1 MKKLFLIICF
11 LGLAAFLRAQEE
23 QITVQVVKRVSQLPS
38 SPLAYMDN
46 PMQYFTVTITNIG
59 EPVDV
64 YLTCEFRLNGHR
76 IIYSR
81 DTNTVIP
88 AMTLPNGITM
98 LDNSIYDSQFGGR
111 MEFDMTYFNE
121 LYGGDPMSQIA
132 NLTRLPEGDYEFF
145 LRVHPYVDAT
155 TPTAPY
161 AGSAAEGFEIVYS
174 GTAPELITPLSEQV
188 NWGANARAD
197 SRDRTKKS
205 TTKTT
210 KNESDFG
217 LLTSMGRTSSNRNSL
232 TPQRKLTFRWTPV
245 ITSSDANPQFNYT
258 LKIVAVMPN
267 QNAQDAI
274 DHNPVVVSTSTRNTY
289 CIIDTLQDMKYQ
301 FEQGSTYAV
310 QVLAE
315 MVAKSA
321 RGGAMSEL
329 EVIEVAN
336 GGKSQVVTFSWG
348 KAKYSIS
355 YNEIKAP
362 LDTAWVELRYH
373 DNIQQLLR
381 ETRLHQIVSPADVVS
396 PDTFDIA
403 FSRPGW
409 TQVTGP
415 SSING
420 VEYTAHVYNYLGEN
434 ECTLHQQPITK
445 ASQMIPGQYYYLDV
459 EAVINYHYSWDS
471 VRATVHYINGIE
483 ADTEADTVKGE
494 CDGSVTRHVGK
505 VFLYGTRAD
514 RPYVTK
520 YETPSVGLRLTADYM
535 SDSSC
540 IHLNWYH
547 HYKSKAG
554 DKSSRDKKSSKGLFH
569 TVVYRSIDGGPFVG
583 IASLSSDQESYI
595 DRDIQRGQTVRY
607 FVKLHLTQYKQSKPS
622 NTSKVTVR

>member
-1 MKKLFLIICF
+1 MIFLS
-11 LGLAAFLRAQEE
+11 LPFLRAQDD
-23 QITVQVVKRVSQLPS
+23 QITVQVIKKVAQLPS
-38 SPLAYMDN
+38 SPLCYMEN
-46 PMQYFTVTITNIG
+46 PMQYFAVTITNIG
-59 EPVDV
+59 EPVEA

-76 IIYSR
+76 IIYSQ
-81 DTNTVIP
+81 DTNVVIP
-88 AMTLPNGITM
+88 SMTIPNGITM
-98 LDNSIYDSQFGGR
+98 LDNSTYSSQFGSR
-111 MEFDMTYFNE
+111 MEFDLTYFYNQ
-121 LYGGDPMSQIA
+121 YGDDPMSQLA
-132 NLTRLPEGDYEFF
+132 TLTRLPEGDYEFF
-145 LRVHPYVDAT
+145 LEVHPYVDAT
-155 TPTAPY
+155 TPTPAF

-197 SRDRTKKS
+197 SRDRTKRTS
-205 TTKTT
+205 AKTT

-217 LLTSMGRTSSNRNSL
+217 LLTSMGKGTSNRSSL

-245 ITSSDANPQFNYT
+245 VTSSEYNPTFNYT

-274 DHNPVVVSTSTRNTY
+274 DHNPVVVTTSTKNTY

-310 QVLAE
+310 QVQAE
-315 MVAKSA
+315 MVSKNS
-321 RGGAMSEL
+321 RGGAFSEL
-329 EVIEVAN
+329 ETIEVAN

-373 DNIQQLLR
+373 DNIQKLLR
-381 ETRLHQIVSPADVVS
+381 DTKLHSIISPADIVK

-409 TQVTGP
+409 TPVTGP
-415 SSING
+415 SING
-420 VEYTAHVYNYLGEN
+420 VEYTARIYNYQGEN
-434 ECTLHQQPITK
+434 ECTLHQQPITN

-459 EAVINYHYSWDS
+459 EAVINYHYNWDS
-471 VRATVHYINGIE
+471 VKATVHYVNGIE
-483 ADTEADTVKGE
+483 ADTEADTVRGE
-494 CDGSVTRHVGK
+494 ADGSVTRHVGK
-505 VFLYGTRAD
+505 VFLYGTEAD

-520 YETPSVGLRLTADYM
+520 YETPNVGLRLTADYM

-583 IASLSSDQESYI
+583 IATLSSDQESYI
-595 DRDIQRGQTVRY
+595 DRDIQHGQTVRY

-622 NTSKVTVR
+622 NTTRTTVR